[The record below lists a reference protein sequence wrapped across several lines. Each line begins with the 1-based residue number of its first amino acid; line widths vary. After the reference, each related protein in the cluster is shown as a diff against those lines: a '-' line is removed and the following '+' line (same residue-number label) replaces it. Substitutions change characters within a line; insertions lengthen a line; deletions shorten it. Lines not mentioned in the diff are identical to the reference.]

1 MSDVHASAT
10 PPRTRVADL
19 TTGDIAASL
28 RQGLAD
34 FGRAP
39 LLGILF
45 AAFYVLI
52 GLALVWLTVSTGRTL
67 YAVAITMGFPLIAPF
82 AAVGFYETS
91 RRIEAGEPLAWG
103 PIFGVVWAQHG
114 RQLPWLG
121 ALAIVLFLFYL
132 VIAHVIFAVI
142 MGPSAMF
149 NLGAS
154 LDLLLT
160 PRGLLMMALE
170 LGVGAVFAFV
180 VFAACVVSLP
190 MLLDRDVD
198 FVTAMV
204 LSFRTVAENPRP
216 MGLWALLVVVLLAVG
231 MIPAFLGL
239 FVVLPVLGHATWHLY
254 RRALPG

>member
-1 MSDVHASAT
+1 MTDVQASAST
-10 PPRTRVADL
+10 PGSRIAEL
-19 TTGDIAASL
+19 TPADIAAVL

-34 FGRAP
+34 FRRAP
-39 LLGILF
+39 LLGIFF
-45 AAFYVLI
+45 AAFYVAI
-52 GLALVWLTVSTGRTL
+52 GLALVWSTLATGRTF

-82 AAVGFYETS
+82 AAVGLYETS
-91 RRIEAGEPLAWG
+91 RRLERGEPLAWG
-103 PIFGVVWAQHG
+103 EILGVVWAQHG

-121 ALAIVLFLFYL
+121 ALAIVWFLFYL
-132 VIAHVIFAVI
+132 IVAHVIFAVVL
-142 MGPSAMF
+142 GPSAMF
-149 NLGAS
+149 NLAAS
-154 LDLLLT
+154 MDLLLT
-160 PRGLLMMALE
+160 PRGFLMLALE
-170 LGVGAVFAFV
+170 LAVGAVFAFV

-204 LSFRTVAENPRP
+204 LSFRTVAENPRT
-216 MGLWALLVVVLLAVG
+216 MALWAVVVVVLLVVG